1 MQAEFKA
8 QKSTSKPPK
17 EIPAYM
23 ESTEDM
29 KNLGLTLGIYIL
41 IFSLKLIVY
50 SFSGVL
56 ALLAEALHTLS
67 DIFVSGFLLIAAAY
81 SRRGADETHMFGHG
95 RAQHAGALVAATLF
109 VSFTSLELYREAI
122 PHLINPVE
130 REYQNLPWAIGVLLV
145 SMLIAAIPLVSLLR
159 GKTKGPAAKAQLLE
173 LFNDEMG
180 LLAALAGTVFVVLG
194 QPLADPLAA
203 ILVATIIAFNGIKL
217 FRENLSFLLGRSP
230 GKEFIDNIRRTALDV
245 PGVRGVHNLRAEIV
259 GNGKTHV
266 VMHILVPKGIT
277 IEQADAIAAEV
288 HKRIH
293 LSERL
298 GYCVIHAESEK
309 TE

>member
-1 MQAEFKA
+1 MQDGFEA
-8 QKSTSKPPK
+8 QGSPAKPPK
-17 EIPAYM
+17 GIPAYL
-23 ESTEDM
+23 ESTDDL

-50 SFSGVL
+50 SFSGLL

-95 RAQHAGALVAATLF
+95 RAQHAAALVAATLF
-109 VSFTSLELYREAI
+109 VSFTSLELYREAV

-159 GKTKGPAAKAQLLE
+159 GKAKGPAARAQLME
-173 LFNDEMG
+173 LFNDELG
-180 LLAALAGTVFVVLG
+180 LLAALAGTVFVMLG

-203 ILVATIIAFNGIKL
+203 ILVATIIAINGIGL

-230 GKEFIDNIRRTALDV
+230 GKEFIENIRRAALEV
-245 PGVRGVHNLRAEIV
+245 PGVLGVHNLRAEIV

-277 IEQADAIAAEV
+277 IEKADAIAA
-288 HKRIH
+288 
-293 LSERL
+293 
-298 GYCVIHAESEK
+298 
-309 TE
+309 

>member
-1 MQAEFKA
+1 MQDGFEA
-8 QKSTSKPPK
+8 QGSPAKPPK
-17 EIPAYM
+17 GIPAYL
-23 ESTEDM
+23 ESTDDL
-29 KNLGLTLGIYIL
+29 KNLGLTLSIYIL

-50 SFSGVL
+50 SFSGLL

-95 RAQHAGALVAATLF
+95 RAQHAAALVAATLF
-109 VSFTSLELYREAI
+109 VSFTSLELYREAV

-159 GKTKGPAAKAQLLE
+159 GKAKGPAARAQLME
-173 LFNDEMG
+173 LFNDELG
-180 LLAALAGTVFVVLG
+180 LLAALAGTVFVMLG

-203 ILVATIIAFNGIKL
+203 ILVATIIAINGIGL

-230 GKEFIDNIRRTALDV
+230 GKEFIENIRRAALEV
-245 PGVRGVHNLRAEIV
+245 PGVLGVHNLRAEIV

-277 IEQADAIAAEV
+277 IEKADAIAA
-288 HKRIH
+288 
-293 LSERL
+293 
-298 GYCVIHAESEK
+298 
-309 TE
+309 